1 MVELVELVCSAGA
14 AEVAGFLG
22 ISRFGVVEK
31 LPVEDCVVAFLEL
44 VLAVTGL
51 TSPTGVAGLG
61 SSDFPGPSSFL
72 GLVYETFRIFTETDL
87 FITGNELSFF
97 AEDFTSVL
105 VFFSASSSED
115 EPKYMIC
122 LRFLLP
128 LVDDFFSRFSFDKE
142 GFFSAPPLLRMGFP
156 LGFLGDFLV
165 DVLLGI
171 TIESV
176 KSSPLSLLVSKGCG
190 FEGDFPIGTFSI
202 ISLSFFVGGVE
213 AESKGCACVCVCVC
227 VCVWM

>member
-1 MVELVELVCSAGA
+1 MVELVELVCSADA

-31 LPVEDCVVAFLEL
+31 LMVEDCVVFLGL

-61 SSDFPGPSSFL
+61 GSDFPGPSSFL
-72 GLVYETFRIFTETDL
+72 GLEYETFCIFTETDL
-87 FITGNELSFF
+87 FLTGNELSFF
-97 AEDFTSVL
+97 GEDFTSVL
-105 VFFSASSSED
+105 VFFSASSED
-115 EPKYMIC
+115 ESKYMIC

-128 LVDDFFSRFSFDKE
+128 LADDFFSEFSFDKE

-213 AESKGCACVCVCVC
+213 AESRGCACVRVCVC
-227 VCVWM
+227 GRNY